1 MNNKGKFNNAFA
13 GHIAVGGA
21 GIPTSWC
28 GVFKDCLGF
37 DQSMIDSIEHVSVM
51 SLQLGATGTNSD
63 MDKRNFKTLYGY
75 DFGIIME
82 ELQSGSGVLTSVSPS
97 MYQSVEE
104 NREKFYMNFSKA
116 RLVPGKVKENSDG
129 YTFMISF
136 TATYDESIR
145 SMYKEKSLVRMIP
158 DRPFVVEI
166 SITLKP
172 EAPAEEKAPEEGA
185 QA

>member
-1 MNNKGKFNNAFA
+1 MNNKGKFKNTFA

-21 GIPTSWC
+21 GIPTSWAE
-28 GVFKDCLGF
+28 VFKDCLGF

-63 MDKRNFKTLYGY
+63 MDKRNFKQLYGY
-75 DFGIIME
+75 DFSVIME
-82 ELQSGSGVLTSVSPS
+82 ELQSGTGVLTSFSPA

-116 RLVPGKVKENSDG
+116 RLVPGKVKENEDG

-172 EAPAEEKAPEEGA
+172 EQAPEQGE